1 MQVEN
6 QSQTE
11 DELLVSTGDIF
22 HFHDG
27 PNNEN
32 ETAGS
37 WVATEKM
44 NEKSRRSLATGTYLL
59 GSRSVT
65 TIHIIV
71 QQPESYQI
79 AFNGWH

>member
-6 QSQTE
+6 ESQTE

-44 NEKSRRSLATGTYLL
+44 NEKSWRSLATWNLTVGFKEYNYT
-59 GSRSVT
+59 
-65 TIHIIV
+65 
-71 QQPESYQI
+71 QPESYQI
-79 AFNGWH
+79 AFNGWN